1 MCGVF
6 VCLCVFMFMCSVFVD
21 TLVSP
26 ALVRWNMDFESNIGD

>member
-6 VCLCVFMFMCSVFVD
+6 VCLYVFMCMCSVFVD

-26 ALVRWNMDFESNIGD
+26 ALERWNMDFESNIGE